1 MKNCKTGPK
10 FYYEDIQK
18 YTGICFQSNSR
29 MQFLRVKKGCSAI
42 VFSDTKKKKK
52 NACQKICKG
61 RQVFG
66 CVAGAC
72 YFECRVS

>member
-29 MQFLRVKKGCSAI
+29 MQFLRVKKRSSAI
-42 VFSDTKKKKK
+42 AFSDTKKKKK
-52 NACQKICKG
+52 KKMLARKFVKG
-61 RQVFG
+61 DRFLAVLREH
-66 CVAGAC
+66 VILNV
-72 YFECRVS
+72 E

>member
-52 NACQKICKG
+52 KMLARKFVKG
-61 RQVFG
+61 DRFLAVLREH
-66 CVAGAC
+66 VILNV
-72 YFECRVS
+72 E